1 MYPITH
7 KFEMLLLLR
16 GIYNS
21 SENITVSK
29 YIVTKQI
36 IFNELGTLYKL
47 KYCLNM
53 NGYIYLNLSRETR
66 SGNP

>member
-29 YIVTKQI
+29 YVVTKQL

-53 NGYIYLNLSRETR
+53 NGYIYLSLSGETR